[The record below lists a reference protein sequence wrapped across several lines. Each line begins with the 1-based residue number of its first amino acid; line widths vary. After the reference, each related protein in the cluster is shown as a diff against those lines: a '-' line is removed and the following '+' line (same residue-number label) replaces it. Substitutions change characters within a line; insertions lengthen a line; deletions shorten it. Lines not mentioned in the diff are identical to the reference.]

1 MGRKSNQELQQK
13 QLLDNNELEDYLSKK
28 FIDLNQAQKNELALS
43 IYQFTKLIF
52 DSAK

>member
-1 MGRKSNQELQQK
+1 MGRKSFQEIQQK
-13 QLLDNNELEDYLSKK
+13 QLLDNNDLEEHLSKE
-28 FIDLNQAQKNELALS
+28 FIDLNEAQKNELALS

>member
-1 MGRKSNQELQQK
+1 MGRKSLQEIQQK
-13 QLLDNNELEDYLSKK
+13 QLLDKNELAGFLSKE
-28 FIDLNQAQKNELALS
+28 FIDLNEAQKNELALS

>member
-1 MGRKSNQELQQK
+1 MGRKSFQELQQK
-13 QLLDNNELEDYLSKK
+13 QLLDNNELEEHLSKE
-28 FIDLNQAQKNELALS
+28 FIDLNEEQKNELALS